1 MSDVVLRVDDLRTQ
15 FPTAY
20 GTVRAVDGVSFTIAA
35 GEILGLVGESGCGK
49 SVTAR
54 SILRLV
60 PPPGRIVSGGIFL
73 QGRNILELT
82 EAEMRG
88 VRGADI
94 SMVFQNPMTSL
105 NPALTVG
112 WQLQEALLAHQR
124 LSGSVARTRTVDAL
138 RRVGL
143 PDPARRVDD
152 YPHRFSGGMRQ
163 RALISMGLLNEP
175 SLLIADEPTTAL
187 DVTIQAQILELL
199 RVACRERHMAVLL
212 ITHDLGVVASLCHR
226 VAVMYAGHIVEEAT
240 VEDLF
245 ANPLHPYTRGL
256 LRSLPSADERSARL
270 TTMPGLP
277 PDMIDL
283 PAGCRF
289 RQRCAYAEAVCEE
302 PPELHEITPRHYGRC
317 WIAQR
322 QGRLGEVPGV
332 DASGRM

>member
-1 MSDVVLRVDDLRTQ
+1 M
-15 FPTAY
+15 
-20 GTVRAVDGVSFTIAA
+20 VRAVDGVSFTIAA
-35 GEILGLVGESGCGK
+35 GEVLGLVGESGCGK

-60 PPPGRIVSGGIFL
+60 PPPGRIVSGRIFL
-73 QGRNILELT
+73 QERNILELS
-82 EAEMRG
+82 EAQMRE
-88 VRGADI
+88 VRGADV

-112 WQLQEALLAHQR
+112 WQLEEALLAHQR
-124 LSGSVARTRTVDAL
+124 LSGSVARTQAVEAL

-143 PDPARRVDD
+143 PDPARRIDD

-163 RALISMGLLNEP
+163 RAVIAMGLLNEP

-199 RVACRERHMAVLL
+199 RVACRERRMAVLL

-226 VAVMYAGHIVEEAT
+226 VAVMYAGQIVEEASI
-240 VEDLF
+240 EDLF
-245 ANPLHPYTRGL
+245 ANPLHPYTKGL
-256 LRSLPSADERSARL
+256 LRSLPSADERSDRL
-270 TTMPGLP
+270 RAMPGLP

-283 PAGCRF
+283 PSGCRF
-289 RQRCAYAEAVCEE
+289 RARCAYAEAVCEE
-302 PPELHEITPRHYGRC
+302 PPQLHEITPGHYGRC

-322 QGRLGEVPGV
+322 HGRLGEVGGV
-332 DASGRM
+332 DASGRL